1 MTERRLRR
9 LTGADLAGLVAL
21 ERAGQVRPWPA
32 ARLEAAL
39 ASADHAVIGLEEAGL
54 LVGHAVVA
62 RQPFDAELEAILV
75 APARRGC
82 GLAAELLRGV
92 IAQARGW
99 GSERLLLE
107 VRASNAP
114 AIALYRRA
122 GLVEDGRRR
131 GYYPP
136 LAGAAREDALLM
148 SRPLGEA

>member
-1 MTERRLRR
+1 MPERRLRR
-9 LTGADLAGLVAL
+9 LTGADLAALVAL
-21 ERAGQVRPWPA
+21 ERAGQARPWPT

-39 ASADHAVIGLEEAGL
+39 ASAEHAVLGLEAGGL
-54 LVGHAVVA
+54 IGHAVVA

-75 APARRGC
+75 APAHRGG
-82 GLAAELLRGV
+82 GLAAQLLCGV

-122 GLVEDGRRR
+122 GLVEDGRRH

-136 LAGAAREDALLM
+136 LAGTRREDALLM
-148 SRPLGEA
+148 SRPLGGA